1 MSRIGSSKGISV
13 ANVYR
18 KKFLISAG
26 FVAFIQGAYKT
37 SGFFRNIFRSFRSF
51 ISGSVIRGILR
62 CSWFSITR
70 VGHSKSYG
78 VNAMSCD
85 YQNGASDKVHVDEK
99 AKVEASKRLEES
111 WKAL

>member
-1 MSRIGSSKGISV
+1 MGLALKSTHWVLSRGGNSKDMSI

-51 ISGSVIRGILR
+51 ISGSVIKGY
-62 CSWFSITR
+62 T
-70 VGHSKSYG
+70 
-78 VNAMSCD
+78 
-85 YQNGASDKVHVDEK
+85 
-99 AKVEASKRLEES
+99 
-111 WKAL
+111 